1 MFKNSIVV
9 ILSLLALCIYLFA
22 EAPMPLPDRNAYS
35 GEELVPMST
44 VFNMLATENNA
55 ARGLYTRRIVGDG
68 KIQKLRFHERW
79 HNDTIEAGPLPALFL
94 RETAIQLEKSGV
106 RLGLFLGSDFPI
118 VATNKLIGN
127 QLAMFEQMKIDK
139 KPRFFYDENTQR
151 HTAMFIDIASAA
163 ACVSC
168 HNEHRNSPKT
178 DWKLGDIMG
187 ATTWTFPKDSVSMEE
202 VRLLLASYRQSAAGA
217 YTAYLEKMNKNK
229 KNKIPEMGAKWP
241 HQGYFLPSTAVFMD
255 SLNTLTA
262 KYTLNTLLNL
272 SNKDYVVQK

>member
-1 MFKNSIVV
+1 MFKNSIVA
-9 ILSLLALCIYLFA
+9 ILLLLALCIYLFA
-22 EAPMPLPDRNAYS
+22 EAPLPLPDRNAS
-35 GEELVPMST
+35 FGEELVPMST

-106 RLGLFLGSDFPI
+106 QLGLFLGSDFPI
-118 VATNKLIGN
+118 VATNKLIDN
-127 QLAMFEQMKIDK
+127 QLSMFEQMKIDK
-139 KPRFFYDENTQR
+139 QPRFFYDQSTQR
-151 HTAMFIDIASAA
+151 HTAMFIDIANAE

-168 HNEHRNSPKT
+168 HNQHPNSPKT

-229 KNKIPEMGAKWP
+229 KNKIPAIGTKWP

>member
-1 MFKNSIVV
+1 MFKNAIVAM
-9 ILSLLALCIYLFA
+9 LSLLALCIYLFA
-22 EAPMPLPDRNAYS
+22 EAPMPLPDRNAYI
-35 GEELVPMST
+35 GMEMVPIST

-55 ARGLYTRRIVGDG
+55 ARSLYTRRIVGDG

-94 RETAIQLEKSGV
+94 RETALQLEKSGV

-118 VATNKLIGN
+118 VATNKLIDKP
-127 QLAMFEQMKIDK
+127 LAMFEQMKIDQ
-139 KPRFFYDENTQR
+139 KPRFFYDESTQR
-151 HTAMFIDIASAA
+151 HTAMFIDIATTA
-163 ACVSC
+163 ACVNC
-168 HNEHRNSPKT
+168 HNDHPNSPKK

-202 VRLLLASYRQSAAGA
+202 VRLLLGSYRQSAANA
-217 YTAYLEKMNKNK
+217 YSTYLEKMNKNK

-272 SNKDYVVQK
+272 SIKGYAVEK

>member
-1 MFKNSIVV
+1 MFKNSIVAM
-9 ILSLLALCIYLFA
+9 LLLLALCIYLFA
-22 EAPMPLPDRNAYS
+22 EAPMPLPDRNAYF
-35 GEELVPMST
+35 GEELVPMKT

-68 KIQKLRFHERW
+68 KIQKLNFHERW
-79 HNDTIEAGPLPALFL
+79 HNDSIEAGPLPALFL
-94 RETAIQLEKSGV
+94 RETALQLEKSGV

-118 VATNKLIGN
+118 VSTNKLINN
-127 QLAMFEQMKIDK
+127 QLAIFEQMKLDQQ
-139 KPRFFYDENTQR
+139 PRFFYDENTQR
-151 HTAMFIDIASAA
+151 HTAMFIDIASTA

-168 HNEHRNSPKT
+168 HNQHPNSPKT

-187 ATTWTFPKDSVSMEE
+187 ATTWTFPKDSVSMDE

-217 YTAYLEKMNKNK
+217 YAIYLEKMNKNK
-229 KNKIPEMGAKWP
+229 KNKIPMIGEKWP
-241 HQGYFLPSTAVFMD
+241 HQGYFLPTTAVFMD

-272 SNKDYVVQK
+272 SNKDYAVQK

>member
-22 EAPMPLPDRNAYS
+22 EAPMPLPDRNGYS

-44 VFNMLATENNA
+44 VFNMLATENSA

-118 VATNKLIGN
+118 VATNKLIDN

-151 HTAMFIDIASAA
+151 HTAMFIDIASTA

-168 HNEHRNSPKT
+168 HNEHPNSPKT